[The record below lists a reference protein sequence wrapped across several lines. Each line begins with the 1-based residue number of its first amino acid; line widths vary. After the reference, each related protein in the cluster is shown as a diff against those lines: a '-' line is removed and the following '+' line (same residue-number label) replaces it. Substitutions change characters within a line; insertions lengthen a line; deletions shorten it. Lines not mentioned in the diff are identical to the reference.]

1 MTFSTHLQIKGNPE
15 FEVKAK
21 AAPLSFQLGG
31 EASLG
36 FETEPIHGHID
47 QIPVHVRVPF
57 MKHNHGYVMA
67 ASIGPFGLHLHEI
80 KATARVFGVE
90 VGGLLGKEGIECD
103 LAGMVRCCMEADAST
118 KLPSKAIEAAVKAVI
133 EE

>member
-1 MTFSTHLQIKGNPE
+1 MTFSTHIQMSGNPE

-21 AAPLSFQLGG
+21 AAPLAFQLGG

-36 FETEPIHGHID
+36 FRTEPIHGHID

-67 ASIGPFGLHLHEI
+67 ASIGPFGLRLGEI
-80 KATARVFGVE
+80 EATARAFDVE
-90 VGGLLGKEGIECD
+90 VGGILGKEGIACD
-103 LAGMVRCCMEADAST
+103 LAGMVRCCMDIDAGTKIPGKAVEAA
-118 KLPSKAIEAAVKAVI
+118 LKAII

>member
-1 MTFSTHLQIKGNPE
+1 MTFSTHLQINGNPE

-21 AAPLSFQLGG
+21 AAPLTFQLGG

-36 FETEPIHGHID
+36 FRTEPFHGHID

-67 ASIGPFGLHLHEI
+67 ASIGPFGLHLREI
-80 KATARVFGVE
+80 EATARAFGVE
-90 VGGLLGKEGIECD
+90 VGGVLGKEGIACD
-103 LAGMVRCCMEADAST
+103 LAGMVRCCMEIDAST
-118 KLPSKAIEAAVKAVI
+118 KLPGKVIEAAVKAAL